1 MRHSIAHHEHSGLRQ
16 GRTSKAVGGLLKRG
30 VDVIFAALA
39 LVLLAPILAIAG
51 IAVRLSL
58 GTPIIVIERSVGLGG
73 KVFGRVGF
81 RTEPDNPAS
90 THQWTEALTTL
101 LRQSGIAK
109 LPQLYNV
116 LRGDM
121 SLVGPQVV
129 AAHHALHLGIKGPE
143 LLRARPGLV
152 SVRRHTV
159 HILRSSG
166 AEIASERLYIMRWS
180 LWLDVRIVFAALGG
194 SHTTDAE
201 SPAK

>member
-1 MRHSIAHHEHSGLRQ
+1 MRHLVAHREHCGLR
-16 GRTSKAVGGLLKRG
+16 RTSKAVGGLLKR
-30 VDVIFAALA
+30 VIDVVFAALA

-51 IAVRLSL
+51 IAIRLSF

-73 KVFGRVGF
+73 KVFGRLGF
-81 RTEPDNPAS
+81 RTEPDS
-90 THQWTEALTTL
+90 VTSISHLTESITTL

-129 AAHHALHLGIKGPE
+129 AAHHALHMGIKGPE

-152 SVRRHTV
+152 SVRRHAA

-166 AEIASERLYIMRWS
+166 AGIAAERLYIMRWS
-180 LWLDVRIVFAALGG
+180 LWLDARIVFAALGG
-194 SHTTDAE
+194 SDSTDAD